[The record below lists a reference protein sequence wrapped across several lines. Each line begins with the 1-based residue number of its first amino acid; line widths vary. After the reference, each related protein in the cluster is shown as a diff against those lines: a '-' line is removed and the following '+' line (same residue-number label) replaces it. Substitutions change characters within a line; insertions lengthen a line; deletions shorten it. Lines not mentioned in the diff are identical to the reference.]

1 MLAPAVNVMVK
12 AARAGGNVL
21 LRHMH
26 RLDALNVVEKDRMD
40 YASEVDGLAEEAIIK
55 ELRRANPDYAI
66 LGEEGGAQKGN
77 RGPSRYTWVIDPLDG
92 TSNYLHGIP
101 HWCVSL
107 ALCEGPEPLHA
118 VVFDPLRNELF
129 TASRGGGAQLNEKR
143 IRVSERKDL
152 SGAMLVTG
160 FAPRERKHLDAQL
173 DCMKLLMKD
182 ARTCAAPVRP
192 RSTWLGLRGSL
203 RCLFRVGVYPWDIA
217 AGALLVREAGGG
229 STTSRRHD
237 RPAYRHGHWPP
248 ADRRQPQGQ
257 RRPQKAIVASG
268 YAKSSTEG
276 GGRGH
281 APSCTP

>member
-26 RLDALNVVEKDRMD
+26 RLDALNVVEKDRLD

-101 HWCVSL
+101 HWCVSI

-129 TASRGGGAQLNEKR
+129 TATRGAGAQLNEKR

-152 SGAMLVTG
+152 TGALLATG
-160 FAPRERKHLDAQL
+160 FPPRERKRVGAHLDCL
-173 DCMKLLMKD
+173 KLLMVEAEDVRRTGSAALDLAWVAAGRCD
-182 ARTCAAPVRP
+182 AYFEA
-192 RSTWLGLRGSL
+192 
-203 RCLFRVGVYPWDIA
+203 GVQAWDIA
-217 AGALLVREAGGG
+217 AGVLLVREAGGRVGDFRGAATGPMHVAG
-229 STTSRRHD
+229 S
-237 RPAYRHGHWPP
+237 AAG
-248 ADRRQPQGQ
+248 RQLLAGNLKVTDAL
-257 RRPQKAIVASG
+257 QKAIVASG
-268 YAKSSTEG
+268 YA
-276 GGRGH
+276 R
-281 APSCTP
+281 AFD